1 MGGAALRAYDLYEM
15 ARAPEAIMVD
25 REPGRGERGEDLT
38 GAEGGQIAAASAVP
52 ADAIDGAQSE
62 TVRRTRFLE
71 ALEEVM
77 RDHHDVL
84 AALAK

>member
-1 MGGAALRAYDLYEM
+1 
-15 ARAPEAIMVD
+15 MVD

-38 GAEGGQIAAASAVP
+38 RAEGDQIAAVSAAP
-52 ADAIDGAQSE
+52 ADDIDGGQSE

-71 ALEEVM
+71 ALDEIM